1 MSAIFFLAIDVPI
14 AHAQGPLSD
23 GADKFAAIARLVFD
37 VLQGRSTI
45 GADALFAQ
53 SKQALADLINS
64 PQADFV
70 FLDFG
75 NPNLPFNQFAA
86 TLARNLLLLTP
97 IYALAYLGIL
107 VFGIWKEKS
116 IPNPLLYLALV
127 AGVMFFL
134 AAFAGITQG
143 IGELGRV
150 IAVSI
155 GGAGNAM
162 FLRGALLDTTIRI
175 LVTLQKNGGVLAVIV
190 LLVAMVETVVISIQL
205 VYRGLAMALWRFI
218 GVLLIPLS
226 VLLEGGS
233 PKTAGKVIAGFFE
246 AWLDV
251 VGKITLLLIVLSIA
265 SADAFANL
273 VWLILPAGLLIVVSS
288 WVFFKPAFT
297 MIRDAIARVWS
308 NIAPAEADESAQ
320 ISSSAEAA
328 RSREIDEQRKKL
340 IEE

>member
-1 MSAIFFLAIDVPI
+1 
-14 AHAQGPLSD
+14 
-23 GADKFAAIARLVFD
+23 
-37 VLQGRSTI
+37 
-45 GADALFAQ
+45 
-53 SKQALADLINS
+53 LINS
-64 PQADFV
+64 PQADIV

-97 IYALAYLGIL
+97 LYALAYLGML
-107 VFGIWKEKS
+107 VFGVWKEKS
-116 IPNPLLYLALV
+116 IPNPLLYFALV

-150 IAVSI
+150 IAVSV
-155 GGAGNAM
+155 GGTGNAM

-175 LVTLQKNGGVLAVIV
+175 LITLQKSGGILAVFA
-190 LLVAMVETVVISIQL
+190 LLAAIVETIIILVQL

-226 VLLEGGS
+226 VLLEGGN

-251 VGKITLLLIVLSIA
+251 VGKVTLLLIVLAIA
-265 SADAFANL
+265 SADGFANF

-288 WVFFKPAFT
+288 WIFLKPAFT
-297 MIRDAIARVWS
+297 LMRDAIARVWS
-308 NIAPAEADESAQ
+308 NVAPAESDASAQ

-328 RSREIDEQRKKL
+328 RASEIDEARKKL